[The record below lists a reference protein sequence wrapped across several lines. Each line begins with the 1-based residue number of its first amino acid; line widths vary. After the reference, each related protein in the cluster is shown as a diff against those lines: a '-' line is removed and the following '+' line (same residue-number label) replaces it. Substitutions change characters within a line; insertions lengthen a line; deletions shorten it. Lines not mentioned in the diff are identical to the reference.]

1 MSRLL
6 SAVVVALAIAAGITA
21 TQAPGHAAT
30 TRHVRICWGS
40 NRGTWDAF
48 HRAIPAS
55 RCVRVYYDKPNVF
68 PRHWPDRAGPDV
80 WTLLSIRPTPW
91 MLLHHRFD
99 RTLRELVAT
108 APAHS
113 LLTIWHEN
121 AVGNNPLGYSGSVRN
136 PAIYRRMQTYMER
149 LVHGTKVRFGTIGCG
164 PVNQAEKWYA
174 PHLDWYGV
182 DLYLNDRYLAG
193 GQLRNSPSPFTSRGG
208 VLSKAKVW
216 ARMDGNLAALRKVSG
231 ERYPLI
237 RIGESNASPDSYR
250 KMWFTDVASWF
261 ASHDGNRPAWIDTFW
276 KDGETARQGGLSG
289 PWPPGAGVVRRL
301 NWLTHVYSWHG

>member
-1 MSRLL
+1 MNRSLAALVSCVVLAAIFVAAVPGSAAESR
-6 SAVVVALAIAAGITA
+6 
-21 TQAPGHAAT
+21 HE
-30 TRHVRICWGS
+30 RICWGA

-55 RCVRVYYDKPNVF
+55 HCVRVYYDEPNVF
-68 PRHWPDRAGPDV
+68 PRHWPDRAGKNV

-91 MLLHHRFD
+91 LLHHRLD
-99 RTLRELVAT
+99 RELRALIAT

-113 LLTIWHEN
+113 LLTIWHED
-121 AVGNNPLGYSGSVRN
+121 AVGNNPLGYSGAVRN
-136 PAIYRRMQTYMER
+136 AAIYRRMQTYMER
-149 LVHGTKVRFGTIGCG
+149 LVHGSKARFGTIGCG

-174 PHLDWYGV
+174 PHLDWYGF

-193 GQLRNSPSPFTSRGG
+193 GQLRNGASPFTTRGG
-208 VLSKAKVW
+208 TLSKAKVW
-216 ARMDGNLAALRKVSG
+216 ARLDANLAALRKVSG

-250 KMWFTDVASWF
+250 KMWFTDLASWF

-276 KDGETARQGGLSG
+276 RDGETARDGGLSG
-289 PWPPGAGVVRRL
+289 PWPPSAAVVHRL
-301 NWLTHVYSWHG
+301 NWLSNLYS